1 MYLKKITIN
10 DHIEVFD
17 EKNKLIL
24 IADESGAFSRAIS
37 VLFQT
42 SRSNVGNMLQT
53 IGYEAVAYGHTIER
67 KLNGKHT
74 SRLTKSVLRHKIVV
88 DDVTIAPQKL
98 DLPLPIRRYARRD
111 YYCSFYDLFFG
122 QLSFFPSKM
131 NLDYYS
137 FAQEIWYDDVWY
149 ESKYGLGK
157 GAWKK
162 ACTAANA
169 FNKQDRWTVPEY
181 CKHSRVAELIIFF
194 EGNALMKSAC
204 DAIGKECP
212 PLFITNAL
220 SDMLESDIAVVI
232 NAAKKSGLQTFF
244 IESEYKEWLRPFFD
258 DFHYIRSNKNAKPR
272 V

>member
-42 SRSNVGNMLQT
+42 SRSNICNMLQT
-53 IGYEAVAYGHTIER
+53 IGYEAVAYGHTTER

-74 SRLTKSVLRHKIVV
+74 SRLTKGVLRCKIVV
-88 DDVTIAPQKL
+88 DDVTIAPKKL

-137 FAQEIWYDDVWY
+137 FAQEIWYNDGWY
-149 ESKYGLGK
+149 ESRYGLGK

-169 FNKQDRWTVPEY
+169 FIKQDRWAVPEY
-181 CKHSRVAELIIFF
+181 CTHSRVAELIIFF
-194 EGNALMKSAC
+194 EGNTLMKSAC
-204 DAIGKECP
+204 AAIGKECP

-220 SDMLESDIAVVI
+220 SDMSESDIAVVI

-244 IESEYKEWLRPFFD
+244 IESKHKECLRQFFD
-258 DFHYIRSNKNAKPR
+258 DFHYIRSNMNAKPR